1 MKKNIN
7 IAVVGLGQIGNYLLN
22 ELNLKKRD
30 IELKRIVRDL
40 WKMKHNHDNN
50 IQMIVYDYLYMKVR
64 QMQNK

>member
-1 MKKNIN
+1 MKSIR
-7 IAVVGLGQIGNYLLN
+7 
-22 ELNLKKRD
+22 EKRD

-64 QMQNK
+64 QMQNKGLLYDINIPTVKQSDR

>member
-1 MKKNIN
+1 MKSIR
-7 IAVVGLGQIGNYLLN
+7 
-22 ELNLKKRD
+22 EKRD

-64 QMQNK
+64 QMQNKGLLYDINIQTVKKSDR

>member
-1 MKKNIN
+1 MKSIR
-7 IAVVGLGQIGNYLLN
+7 
-22 ELNLKKRD
+22 EKRD

-64 QMQNK
+64 QMQNKGILYDINITTVKQSDR